1 MCATERETGLAAKN
15 NLKRGAWTREEDER
29 LAHCVK
35 FHGETKWR
43 LVPAKAGLNRSPR
56 SCRMRWLNYLRPTI
70 KRGNIT
76 EEEEDLIL
84 RLHKLLGNRSLE
96 IKSFFTYPLL
106 LQCSQPGEMLLKLD
120 LARCIYRWALI
131 AGRLPGR
138 TDNEI
143 KNYWKTHLSRKIKP
157 QQPQQKKAVFH
168 CKPEVVEERKGL
180 TEISGGGGSNYELTA
195 KPRTTAEAAVSSN
208 AFNVE
213 QILTQEGTTTNCC
226 FWNSGAEEG
235 STKCGRIKQDTPSNE
250 EGIYRFDYTSL
261 NDHDFCME
269 MNLDSDL
276 DFQSFLRSL
285 CWEDT

>member
-35 FHGETKWR
+35 FHGETRWR
-43 LVPAKAGLNRSPR
+43 LVPAKAGLNRPPR

-84 RLHKLLGNRSLE
+84 RLHKLLGNR
-96 IKSFFTYPLL
+96 
-106 LQCSQPGEMLLKLD
+106 
-120 LARCIYRWALI
+120 WALI

-143 KNYWKTHLSRKIKP
+143 KNYWKTHLSRKIRP
-157 QQPQQKKAVFH
+157 QQPQQKKAVFP
-168 CKPEVVEERKGL
+168 CKPEVVEERKEL

-213 QILTQEGTTTNCC
+213 QILSQEGTTTDCC
-226 FWNSGAEEG
+226 FWNSGAEGG
-235 STKCGRIKQDTPSNE
+235 STKCGCIKQDTPSNE
-250 EGIYRFDYTSL
+250 DGIYRFDYTSL
-261 NDHDFCME
+261 NDYDFCME